1 MKKGKLTREMIVQKA
16 APIFNSRG
24 YFGASISDVMEAT
37 GLEKGGIYN
46 HFASKDELALAA
58 FDHIMTIN
66 GTRVREAVEAQ
77 VSASDKLYAFLEAFA
92 ELVTNPSVPGGCPLM
107 NCAVDSDDAH
117 PVLRRKVRAAMKR
130 LLSWVESMVQA
141 GVDCGEFNFDIDPA
155 SAAVFIVASIEGG
168 MMLSK
173 LYEEPMRMH
182 AVTRNLK
189 VYVSNCKRV
198 EVGHA

>member
-1 MKKGKLTREMIVQKA
+1 MKKGTLTKEMIVQKA

-24 YFGASISDVMEAT
+24 YFGASMSDVMEAT

-58 FDHIMTIN
+58 FDHIMTVN
-66 GTRVREAVEAQ
+66 GTRVRNAVEAQ
-77 VSASDKLYAFLEAFA
+77 ELAADRLYAFLDAFGD
-92 ELVTNPSVPGGCPLM
+92 LVTNPSVPGGCPLM

-130 LLSWVESMVQA
+130 LLSYVEGMIQV
-141 GVDCGEFNFDIDPA
+141 GVDSGEFGTGIDPA

-173 LYEEPMRMH
+173 LYEEPMRMR
-182 AVTRNLK
+182 AVTKNLK
-189 VYVSNCKRV
+189 VYVSNLN
-198 EVGHA
+198 G

>member
-1 MKKGKLTREMIVQKA
+1 MGEMKKGTLTKEMIVQKA

-24 YFGASISDVMEAT
+24 YFGASMSDVMEAT

-58 FDHIMTIN
+58 FDHIMTVN
-66 GTRVREAVEAQ
+66 GTRVRNAVEAQ
-77 VSASDKLYAFLEAFA
+77 ELAADRLYAFLDAFGD
-92 ELVTNPSVPGGCPLM
+92 LVTNPSVPGGCPLM

-130 LLSWVESMVQA
+130 LLSYVEGMIQV
-141 GVDCGEFNFDIDPA
+141 GVDSGEFSTGIDPA

-173 LYEEPMRMH
+173 LYEEPMRMR
-182 AVTRNLK
+182 AVTKNLK
-189 VYVSNCKRV
+189 VYVSNLN
-198 EVGHA
+198 G